1 MAHPIR
7 DIRPDAALLGTKDMA
22 AILEGN
28 RLTLTGDVGDFGW
41 GDYFTHGD
49 VVLALAQID
58 DEDDLAV
65 FINSG
70 GGIATEGAAIFALL
84 GRRAGS
90 TEVTVDGIAASAASL
105 IAMAGDT
112 ITMSVGSTMMVHD
125 PSGITIGNSAEHSKT
140 IEGLEALATAFAR
153 AYASRTGKTVEE
165 CREIMKEERWFT
177 AEEAVA
183 EGFADAV
190 GEQKAK
196 PVAAFAYHQVY
207 DHAPK
212 KLVAMAK
219 AKDWRRPGASVPAAS
234 AAQSSQQKEMTMTDK
249 ERADQLAAELAELKA
264 QMKSNQ
270 DADAAA
276 NMQQELETLRAEKQA
291 RETTDS
297 IMALEEAQGREDQ
310 AKALADAGISVE
322 KAKAI
327 MAATPKADA
336 GVLEQRRL
344 NGEGLNGKGGSQPS
358 AKGDKSVLAAAVART
373 NKRR

>member
-1 MAHPIR
+1 
-7 DIRPDAALLGTKDMA
+7 MA

-58 DEDDLAV
+58 DEDDLVV

-84 GRRAGS
+84 GRRSG
-90 TEVTVDGIAASAASL
+90 TTDVTVDGIAASAASL

-125 PSGITIGNSAEHSKT
+125 PSGITNGNSAEHSKT

-153 AYASRTGKTVEE
+153 AYASKTGKTVEE

-190 GEQKAK
+190 GQQKAK

-207 DHAPK
+207 AHAPK

-219 AKDWRRPGASVPAAS
+219 AKDWRRPSASAPAAS
-234 AAQSSQQKEMTMTDK
+234 AAQPSQPKETTMTDK

-264 QMKSNQ
+264 LMKSNQ

-276 NMQQELETLRAEKQA
+276 DMQQELETLRAEKQA
-291 RETTDS
+291 RETADA
-297 IMALEEAQGREDQ
+297 IMALEEAQGREEQ